1 MHGRWWGPVWV
12 LEELLFFK
20 SLWWVPRPVVKPSK
34 VWKNFLIKSL
44 WLIPRP
50 VVKPN
55 TVLEEHL
62 FFKNL
67 WLDPWPVVNPSTGL
81 DELLLFKSLWKNYMI
96 KFLIMDMDE
105 IQESLV
111 ELHNGLY
118 DTGYG
123 RGTRPALAAE
133 LVCELSFHRKTKSKP
148 RVAH

>member
-1 MHGRWWGPVWV
+1 M
-12 LEELLFFK
+12 
-20 SLWWVPRPVVKPSK
+20 
-34 VWKNFLIKSL
+34 
-44 WLIPRP
+44 
-50 VVKPN
+50 KPN

-123 RGTRPALAAE
+123 RSTRPALAAE
-133 LVCELSFHRKTKSKP
+133 LFMSGVMVKPFRFKELTSCLL
-148 RVAH
+148 